1 MSSPEATSMTSLYP
15 INREWLVSVCGGRTP
30 VLQGSC
36 QHVVLSGWAW
46 LLLLFLPPSPRSC
59 FTEQSTPLH
68 CIFTASNTGALFCD
82 GFWLQSYS
90 EWKSLEE
97 STSERRVLEVS
108 KPLNAALPFNSSV
121 TLKSITNTKE
131 TDMATPSSI
140 LSWKTQGQRSLV
152 GRSPWV
158 TGAGPVWTNLACMQA
173 RILSWSSSQIWEITV
188 VFHRTTV
195 WINKSIL
202 QEA

>member
-1 MSSPEATSMTSLYP
+1 MSSPEATSITSLYP
-15 INREWLVSVCGGRTP
+15 ITREWLVSVCGGRTP

-59 FTEQSTPLH
+59 FTEQSIPLH

-108 KPLNAALPFNSSV
+108 KPLNAVLLLNSSV
-121 TLKSITNTKE
+121 TLQNITNTKE
-131 TDMATPSSI
+131 MDMATPSSI
-140 LSWKTQGQRSLV
+140 LSWKSHGQRSLV
-152 GRSPWV
+152 GYCPWV
-158 TGAGPVWTNLACMQA
+158 TGAGHLCTNLACTQA
-173 RILSWSSSQIWEITV
+173 RMLSWFSSLTSG
-188 VFHRTTV
+188 
-195 WINKSIL
+195 K
-202 QEA
+202 